1 MEVSRE
7 LKLTEKLHKLI
18 ENQEG
23 DFIDKLLAVDTIS
36 CNTLLT
42 ELKVKVIKI
51 DYKWFYQ
58 VMIVIYEYYCRE
70 YKEMEEGLEKDI
82 REGVIKMQLKIFSG
96 KEIENEEVIEYIKM
110 RQKVR
115 ERVKWLKERRRES

>member
-1 MEVSRE
+1 
-7 LKLTEKLHKLI
+7 
-18 ENQEG
+18 
-23 DFIDKLLAVDTIS
+23 
-36 CNTLLT
+36 
-42 ELKVKVIKI
+42 
-51 DYKWFYQ
+51 
-58 VMIVIYEYYCRE
+58 MIVIYEYYCRE

>member
-1 MEVSRE
+1 MEVSNE
-7 LKLTEKLHKLI
+7 LKLTQKLHNLI

-42 ELKVKVIKI
+42 ELKVKVIRV

-58 VMIVIYEYYCRE
+58 VMIIIYEYYCRE
-70 YKEMEEGLEKDI
+70 FKEMEEMLEKDI
-82 REGVIKMQLKIFSG
+82 RRGIINMQLKIFSG
-96 KEIENEEVIEYIKM
+96 KEIETEEVIEYIKM
-110 RQKVR
+110 RKKVR
-115 ERVKWLKERRRES
+115 ETVKWLKEKKRET